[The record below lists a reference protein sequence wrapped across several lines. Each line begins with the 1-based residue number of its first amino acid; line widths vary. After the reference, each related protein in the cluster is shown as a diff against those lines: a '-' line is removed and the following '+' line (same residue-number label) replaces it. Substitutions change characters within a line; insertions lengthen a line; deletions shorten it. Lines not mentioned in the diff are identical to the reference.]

1 MIKKSFIG
9 YKIYIITLS
18 LEYNLNGNM
27 IYDKLKVFADER
39 NVSKY
44 IILKILDYMRLIIFH
59 YLKDCYKLYPLNSE
73 NVNDSIPIFE
83 SLFSH
88 ENNHQIWF
96 V

>member
-1 MIKKSFIG
+1 
-9 YKIYIITLS
+9 
-18 LEYNLNGNM
+18 M